1 MGSRGRAP
9 LAIAAALLMLLTG
22 CKRSAASSEGSAG
35 SSGADPAELSIS
47 CGALGVELQLCT
59 EGVRR
64 WEKQT
69 GHKVHIVSTPNS
81 STDRLALYLQVL
93 ASGSSDLDVLQIDV
107 VWPGILASHLVDL
120 RPYLGD
126 APGTMFPALIRND
139 TIDGRLVAAPWFTD
153 AGVLY
158 YRSDLLK
165 TYGFEPP
172 QTWAELTR
180 QAEAIQSGER
190 AKGHTGLW
198 GFVWQGK
205 PYEGLTC
212 DALEWV
218 ASYRGRILGEDGA
231 ITVDSPETQAAL
243 KTAAGWVGTIS
254 PPGVLSYDEESAR
267 GVFQTGNAV
276 FMRNWPYAWALAQGE
291 DSPVR
296 GKVGV
301 VALPKG
307 GENGQH
313 VGTLGGWQLAVSRY
327 SKHPKL
333 AADLV
338 RFLTSAEEQKRR
350 AIDGSYNPTIT
361 ALYQDADVL
370 KANPFFGKLFDS
382 FANAVARPS
391 GVVGPQYNRVSNAFW
406 RATHDVLSGN
416 SQPSERL
423 GDLALELKRLRAR
436 VRW

>member
-1 MGSRGRAP
+1 MKSRGRAF
-9 LAIAAALLMLLTG
+9 AIAAALLMLTG
-22 CKRSAASSEGSAG
+22 CKRGEAQG
-35 SSGADPAELSIS
+35 PAELSIS
-47 CGALGVELQLCT
+47 CGALGVELELCT

-64 WEKQT
+64 WEQQT
-69 GHKVHIVSTPNS
+69 GHRVQIVSTPNS

-93 ASGSSDLDVLQIDV
+93 ASGSSELDVLQIDV

-120 RPYLGD
+120 RPYLGE
-126 APGTMFPALIRND
+126 ASAAMFPALVRND

-158 YRSDLLK
+158 FRADLLK
-165 TYGFEPP
+165 AWGFDPP
-172 QTWAELTR
+172 RTWAQLTH
-180 QAEAIQSGER
+180 QAEVIQAGER
-190 AKGHTGLW
+190 ARGHAGLW

-218 ASYRGRILGEDGA
+218 TSMGGSILAEDGA
-231 ITVDSPETQAAL
+231 VTVDSPAAQAAL
-243 KTAAGWVGTIS
+243 QMAAGWVGTIS
-254 PPGVLSYDEESAR
+254 PPGVLSYDEEASR

-276 FMRNWPYAWALAQGE
+276 FMRNWPYAWGLAQGE

-307 GENGQH
+307 GEDGQH
-313 VGTLGGWQLAVSRY
+313 AGTLGGWQLAVSRY
-327 SKHPKL
+327 SKHPEL

-338 RFLTSAEEQKRR
+338 RFLVSPAEQKRR
-350 AIDGSYNPTIT
+350 AIEGSYNPTIT
-361 ALYQDADVL
+361 SLYQDPEVL
-370 KANPFFGKLFDS
+370 EANPFFGKLYDS
-382 FANAVARPS
+382 FENAVARPS

-406 RATHDVLSGN
+406 RAAHDVLSGTSN
-416 SQPSERL
+416 PSERL
-423 GDLALELKRLRAR
+423 GELALELKQLRAR

>member
-1 MGSRGRAP
+1 MASRHRA
-9 LAIAAALLMLLTG
+9 LAIAAAVLVLAG
-22 CKRSAASSEGSAG
+22 CERDRSGQ
-35 SSGADPAELSIS
+35 PAEVSIS
-47 CGALGVELQLCT
+47 CGALGVELKLCT

-64 WEKQT
+64 WEQRS
-69 GHKVHIVSTPNS
+69 GHRVHIISTPNS

-107 VWPGILASHLVDL
+107 VWPGLLASHLIDL
-120 RPYLGD
+120 RPYVGN
-126 APGTMFPALIRND
+126 AQAAMFPALIRND
-139 TIDGRLVAAPWFTD
+139 TLHGRLVAVPWFTD

-158 YRSDLLK
+158 YRSDLLAA
-165 TYGFEPP
+165 YGFQPP
-172 QTWAELTR
+172 ETWTQLTHEAEVI
-180 QAEAIQSGER
+180 QAGER
-190 AKGHTGLW
+190 AKGRPGLW
-198 GFVWQGK
+198 GYVWQGK

-218 ASYRGRILGEDGA
+218 VSMGGNILAEDG
-231 ITVDSPETQAAL
+231 TVAVGSPKVQAAL
-243 KTAAGWVGTIS
+243 KLAAGWVGTIS
-254 PPGVLSYDEESAR
+254 PPGVLGYDEESSR

-301 VALPKG
+301 IALPR
-307 GENGQH
+307 GEPGRH

-327 SKHPKL
+327 SKHPAL

-338 RFLTSAEEQKRR
+338 RFLTSPEEQKRR
-350 AIDGSYNPTIT
+350 AIEGSYNPTVT
-361 ALYQDADVL
+361 SLYQDPQVL
-370 KANPFFGKLFDS
+370 QANPFFGKLFDS

-391 GVVGPQYNRVSNAFW
+391 RVVGPQYNRVSNAFF
-406 RATHDVLSGN
+406 RATHDVLEGSAT
-416 SQPSERL
+416 PSARL
-423 GDLALELKRLRAR
+423 GGLSLELRRLRAR

>member
-1 MGSRGRAP
+1 MGSRRKAP
-9 LAIAAALLMLLTG
+9 LAIAAALWMLTG
-22 CKRSAASSEGSAG
+22 CHRGSG
-35 SSGADPAELSIS
+35 GGDEAELSIS
-47 CGALGVELQLCT
+47 CGALGVELKLCT
-59 EGVRR
+59 EGVHR
-64 WEKQT
+64 WEQQT
-69 GHKVHIVSTPNS
+69 GHEVHIVSTPNS

-93 ASGSSDLDVLQIDV
+93 ASGSRDLDVLQIDV
-107 VWPGILASHLVDL
+107 VWPGVLASHLVDL

-126 APGTMFPALIRND
+126 AAKDTFPALVRND
-139 TIDGRLVAAPWFTD
+139 TIDGRMVAAPWFTD

-165 TYGFEPP
+165 AYGFDPP
-172 QTWAELTR
+172 RTWAELTHE
-180 QAEAIQSGER
+180 AEVIQRGER
-190 AKGHTGLW
+190 AKGHSGMW

-218 ASYRGRILGEDGA
+218 ASYGGSILGEDGSVA
-231 ITVDSPETQAAL
+231 VDSPAAQHAL
-243 KTAAGWVGTIS
+243 EMAAGWVGTIS
-254 PPGVLSYDEESAR
+254 PPGVLSYDEEAAR

-296 GKVGV
+296 GRVGV
-301 VALPKG
+301 SALPKG
-307 GENGQH
+307 GENGRH
-313 VGTLGGWQLAVSRY
+313 AGTLGGWQLAVSRY
-327 SKHPKL
+327 SRHPKL

-350 AIDGSYNPTIT
+350 AIEASYNPTIT
-361 ALYQDADVL
+361 SLYQDPEVL
-370 KANPFFGKLFDS
+370 RANPFFGKLFDS
-382 FANAVARPS
+382 FEDAVARPS

-406 RATHDVLSGN
+406 RATHDVLAGTSKA
-416 SQPSERL
+416 SERL
-423 GDLALELKRLRAR
+423 HELALELKRLRAR